1 MEEDC
6 DIDQSLI
13 NSLKLEKLRKSRS
26 TENQDYG
33 FGTGAIFDSGDDFDE
48 YDYTQLE
55 KKFLST
61 EKAKGEETI
70 KSKSGSSNFE
80 SGGLP
85 EAEKVLFEN
94 PEAPSYDSDDYRWCH
109 ISSSQVFVSC

>member
-13 NSLKLEKLRKSRS
+13 NSLKLEKRRKSRS

-61 EKAKGEETI
+61 EKAKGEETT

-94 PEAPSYDSDDYRWCH
+94 PEAPSYDSDDYRWCQ
-109 ISSSQVFVSC
+109 ISLPPFFL